1 MNLQIAMQNT
11 VDANQHKNA
20 AQKLREIA
28 DRQPFKIEL
37 FHETFPFADQYIII
51 VPATV
56 RSIIISLICMATVA
70 ITLVPS
76 LPPCKLLYIIN
87 QKLYNLNHR
96 IF

>member
-1 MNLQIAMQNT
+1 MQNT
-11 VDANQHKNA
+11 VGANQHKNA
-20 AQKLREIA
+20 AQKLRQIA

-70 ITLVPS
+70 AILVPS
-76 LPPCKLLYIIN
+76 LAPCKFTYC
-87 QKLYNLNHR
+87 KTKTVLNSELSN
-96 IF
+96 FSS